1 VLINLV
7 GNAIKFTDEGAVT
20 IRVDL
25 VDEKDG
31 AALLYFRVKDT
42 GIGIPADRRK
52 ALFESFSQVD
62 ASTTRRYGGTGLG
75 LAICKQLAE
84 LMGGA
89 IGVESELGVGST
101 FWFTARFDMS
111 FGDHRQFLLP
121 DRIPEPRVLVVE
133 SSAATREALHEDLRT
148 WMFDN
153 KVLTDVERGIRAL
166 ERARDEDD
174 PFDLMLL
181 DDAVDG
187 GERERLIEAFRAC
200 GGVKG
205 GVILLSW
212 SHTEPHEH
220 GLSVRKPVRPSD
232 LFDAIIIALAGN
244 PDYAAAHAGERRLHE
259 PIDDLRILLAE
270 DNAVNQMVATRM
282 LEKAGFRCGVVGD
295 GRAAV
300 EAVRAGEVDLVLMD
314 CQMPVLDGFAAA
326 REIRAWEQKTG
337 AAPVTIIA
345 LTANAM
351 QGDRE
356 RCLDAGMNDYL
367 PKPIKAE
374 RLIAKVSE
382 AALGRPAV

>member
-1 VLINLV
+1 LFDKQVLNVVAL
-7 GNAIKFTDEGAVT
+7 G
-20 IRVDL
+20 IR
-25 VDEKDG
+25 
-31 AALLYFRVKDT
+31 
-42 GIGIPADRRK
+42 
-52 ALFESFSQVD
+52 
-62 ASTTRRYGGTGLG
+62 
-75 LAICKQLAE
+75 
-84 LMGGA
+84 
-89 IGVESELGVGST
+89 GVE
-101 FWFTARFDMS
+101 RD
-111 FGDHRQFLLP
+111 
-121 DRIPEPRVLVVE
+121 
-133 SSAATREALHEDLRT
+133 
-148 WMFDN
+148 
-153 KVLTDVERGIRAL
+153 
-166 ERARDEDD
+166 RDEVE

-300 EAVRAGEVDLVLMD
+300 EAVRAGEVDLVLME
-314 CQMPVLDGFAAA
+314 CPNPVLDGIAAA
-326 REIRAWEQKTG
+326 RVIRAREQKTG
-337 AAPVTIIA
+337 AAPVTMNPE
-345 LTANAM
+345 TANAR
-351 QGDRE
+351 QGERE
-356 RCLDAGMNDYL
+356 RCHDPGMNDYL
-367 PKPIKAE
+367 PQPIQAE